1 MRTFIK
7 AIFGESKEVIAL
19 RQRVEE
25 LEADLKEYEQ
35 DTNVSIHDALHK
47 INYSNERVRNK
58 ALEVATTT
66 KYQNMSEL
74 LENAD
79 AIYKWL
85 KQ

>member
-25 LEADLKEYEQ
+25 LEADLREYEQ
-35 DTNVSIHDALHK
+35 DTNGSIHDALHK

-58 ALEVATTT
+58 ALEVATGT